1 MSNHLSQ
8 IARSWAINAQW
19 RTVKHR
25 YGVKGKALIRVARV
39 PPEECMEQLLAF
51 LSSEE
56 GCKDLYLD
64 GKPLTDEWLP
74 LNAWYERTTATNR
87 VETVEVYH
95 ALRHVCDSEAD
106 GPYVVHDGCTYKE
119 SHTFYWGVANIP
131 ELPEDSS
138 GVQHRIESL
147 RRDEESGLYSCVL
160 VKRERVTVD
169 IPEYVTHQDA
179 TQVRSESAALGV
191 QGDQAAVDAEAA
203 ERIGERVPG
212 VGGVIVDVAKRKN
225 DDCTTD
231 LTVTITEE
239 QALPEAEVVKSEDVF
254 TKIERVTE
262 QNQPAAEALPE
273 QAAGKIV
280 RVTNRKTPGGLFDT
294 TVETTESK
302 PATGAMQAAE
312 SIFEKRVT
320 DLQRNQKDGVATGS
334 SASGGVRVEKRVTF
348 NGDQTADVETVT
360 TTEVAVE
367 DTETVVSEDLFS
379 KVTRKTSQNQE
390 KSVPQPTFAT
400 KKVIRTTNRK
410 TPGGRFDTTVETTE
424 SKPQATVLKQ
434 SEDNLFQYQERVEN
448 VNQPTEGSD
457 FTPTLLQSGKMMR
470 TIVRRNADGTYNND
484 STSIIEHCVT
494 QAVTVEEET
503 ALQKMTRSLDK
514 SIYGTKMKVAYA
526 AGFVKRHTASLTPGG
541 CIDEELV
548 VTEAKASSYTVTLA
562 EDPNGTV
569 RKVTT
574 FRNQTKAAADA
585 FLQAAH
591 SGSAA
596 INEFGRYDGSC
607 TTILHQDE
615 GRKIKAK
622 REVDPFEITNTTG
635 DARIVS
641 ANGKIYKVTE
651 TITYIRGVLH
661 DANVSSSSKASAY
674 AKVDGCLHPD
684 VQYEGG
690 GYYSYYGVTR
700 KHIKWE
706 STTDSEVIEHSWSK
720 S

>member
-1 MSNHLSQ
+1 MSEHLSQ

-56 GCKDLYLD
+56 GCKQLYLD

-95 ALRHVCDSEAD
+95 ALRHSSDAEAD

-119 SHTFYWGVANIP
+119 SHTFYWGVANLP
-131 ELPEDSS
+131 ELPDDSS

-160 VKRERVTVD
+160 VERERVTID

-179 TQVRSESAALGV
+179 LQTRSESALLGV

-203 ERIGERVPG
+203 ERIGERVAG

-280 RVTNRKTPGGLFDT
+280 RVTNRKTPGGRFDT

-320 DLQRNQKDGVATGS
+320 DLQRNQKDGVTTGS

-367 DTETVVSEDLFS
+367 DTETVVSEDLFN
-379 KVTRKTSQNQE
+379 KVARKTSQNQAA
-390 KSVPQPTFAT
+390 SVPQPTFAAG
-400 KKVIRTTNRK
+400 KLVRTTNRK

-424 SKPQATVLKQ
+424 SKAQGAVLKQ

-448 VNQPTEGSD
+448 VNQPTEGSG

-470 TIVRRNADGTYNND
+470 TTVRRNADGTYNND
-484 STSIIEHCVT
+484 SVSITEHCVT

-514 SIYGTKMKVAYA
+514 SIYGAKMKVVYT

-596 INEFGRYDGSC
+596 MNEFGRYDGSC

-622 REVDPFEITNTTG
+622 RDVDPFEITNTTG

-690 GYYSYYGVTR
+690 GYYSYYGVTH

>member
-1 MSNHLSQ
+1 MSDHLSQ

-95 ALRHVCDSEAD
+95 ALRHSSDAEAD

-119 SHTFYWGVANIP
+119 SHTFYWGVASIP

-138 GVQHRIESL
+138 GIQHRIESL

-169 IPEYVTHQDA
+169 IPEYVTHKDA
-179 TQVRSESAALGV
+179 LQTQTETAALGV

-203 ERIGERVPG
+203 ERIGDRVPG

-262 QNQPAAEALPE
+262 QNQLAAEALPE
-273 QAAGKIV
+273 QAAGKTV

-360 TTEVAVE
+360 TTEVAVA

-424 SKPQATVLKQ
+424 SKPGDTVERIDESNFFMLQQQIEHVNMPNSGTDFAETQ
-434 SEDNLFQYQERVEN
+434 SL
-448 VNQPTEGSD
+448 EGR
-457 FTPTLLQSGKMMR
+457 MMR
-470 TIVRRNADGTYNND
+470 TVVRKNPDGTFNKKIQYTYERGVD
-484 STSIIEHCVT
+484 DAEI
-494 QAVTVEEET
+494 VEEET
-503 ALQKMTRSLDK
+503 ALHKMRKTVSKNRATKMT
-514 SIYGTKMKVAYA
+514 VVYA
-526 AGFVKRHTASLTPGG
+526 QGYVNRLTVSRTPGG
-541 CIDEELV
+541 LYDEELLS
-548 VTEAKASSYTVTLA
+548 TEPKAASYTVTLA

-596 INEFGRYDGSC
+596 MNEFGRYDGSC
-607 TTILHQDE
+607 TTILYQDS
-615 GRKIKAK
+615 GRKIRAK
-622 REVDPFEITNTTG
+622 RNIDTYEITNTTG
-635 DARIVS
+635 DVRIVS

-651 TITYIRGVLH
+651 EITYVCGILH
-661 DANVSSSSKASAY
+661 DSNVSSSSKASAY
-674 AKVDGCLHPD
+674 AKVDGCLAPD
-684 VQYEGG
+684 VKPLGD
-690 GYYSYYGVTR
+690 GYWQYYGITS
-700 KHIKWE
+700 KKITWK
-706 STTDSEVIEHSWSK
+706 STTDDEEITHSWSAQ
-720 S
+720 

>member
-1 MSNHLSQ
+1 MSEHLSQ

-56 GCKDLYLD
+56 GCKQLYLD

-95 ALRHVCDSEAD
+95 ALRHTSDAEAD

-147 RRDEESGLYSCVL
+147 RRDEGSGLYSCVL

-254 TKIERVTE
+254 AKIERVTE

-273 QAAGKIV
+273 QAAGKTV

-320 DLQRNQKDGVATGS
+320 DLQRNQKDGVTTGS
-334 SASGGVRVEKRVTF
+334 SASDGVRVEKRVTF

-367 DTETVVSEDLFS
+367 DSETVVSEDLFS

-400 KKVIRTTNRK
+400 KKVVRTTNRK
-410 TPGGRFDTTVETTE
+410 TPGGRFDTTVETSE
-424 SKPQATVLKQ
+424 SKPQEAVLKQ
-434 SEDNLFQYQERVEN
+434 SEGNLFQYQERVEN

-470 TIVRRNADGTYNND
+470 TTVRRNADGTYNND

-514 SIYGTKMKVAYA
+514 SIYGAKMKVVYA

-574 FRNQTKAAADA
+574 FRNQTKADSDA
-585 FLQAAH
+585 FLKAAH

-596 INEFGRYDGSC
+596 MNEFGRYDGSC

-690 GYYSYYGVTR
+690 GYYSYYGVTH